1 MGDLFLAR
9 LRSEAVQL
17 VHVKVLTVALTVH
30 NASSAVR
37 WYRIDIKGIPGD
49 RRDLDQPTIAPR
61 RLSYATSL
69 RCLPR
74 MPASRTTPLAERH
87 PRRLRVPSVRAS
99 LHSLAFQS
107 LQRGNGAVH
116 QACVVE
122 RNTICHSL
130 YYSPLPISTTCWGPY
145 ASLSKMTML
154 AVRIPLALGVNLTL
168 MVHPLYAPMVA
179 PTQELLSA

>member
-49 RRDLDQPTIAPR
+49 RRDLDQPTLAPR
-61 RLSYATSL
+61 RLSYATSS

-74 MPASRTTPLAERH
+74 MPASRVAGYESNSP
-87 PRRLRVPSVRAS
+87 PRRAPVPAQAAALR
-99 LHSLAFQS
+99 
-107 LQRGNGAVH
+107 
-116 QACVVE
+116 
-122 RNTICHSL
+122 
-130 YYSPLPISTTCWGPY
+130 
-145 ASLSKMTML
+145 
-154 AVRIPLALGVNLTL
+154 
-168 MVHPLYAPMVA
+168 
-179 PTQELLSA
+179 